1 MRKAGRAQR
10 VMNEIGM
17 DILQKRKAELLNAGS
32 VEKKDVIGRDL
43 LTLLLKANMAIDIPD
58 HQRLTDEEVLARK

>member
-1 MRKAGRAQR
+1 MRKAGRSQR

-32 VEKKDVIGRDL
+32 VENKDVVGCYL

>member
-1 MRKAGRAQR
+1 
-10 VMNEIGM
+10 MNEIGM